1 MELWHLVNTLK
12 LRHNWT
18 PHMSVNFFTECYKRV
33 HPAKVL
39 KELPKS
45 NDSTF
50 SQLVHQLLHW
60 WFYKI
65 CISPS
70 NFDAT
75 AHTLKPAVT
84 IFDRTAIQW
93 NQFLGSNLRHEV
105 FANCMQELFL
115 RRIWTN
121 LNLWKESLQ
130 TSHHVLVPHIKT
142 QELKQN
148 HTPSLRSMKP
158 IWWSNYRTSKLGQA
172 P

>member
-1 MELWHLVNTLK
+1 VSTFLLSATKESTLPK
-12 LRHNWT
+12 FLRN
-18 PHMSVNFFTECYKRV
+18 S
-33 HPAKVL
+33 
-39 KELPKS
+39 PKS
-45 NDSTF
+45 NNSTF
-50 SQLVHQLLHW
+50 SQLGAVHQLLHW
-60 WFYKI
+60 WFCKI

-70 NFDAT
+70 NSVAT

-84 IFDRTAIQW
+84 IFDRTTIQR

-121 LNLWKESLQ
+121 LNLCKESLQ
-130 TSHHVLVPHIKT
+130 TSRRVLAPHVKT

-148 HTPSLRSMKP
+148 HTQSLCSMKP
-158 IWWSNYRTSKLGQA
+158 IWLSNYRTSKLGQV